1 MEEKDIREMTANSIG
16 SDLLQALLMEI
27 KLLPKPWEALTKA
40 KQDDIIDRLR
50 SRVEHNVKM
59 AIHILA
65 ADGRTIVV
73 GKLDQITIK
82 DGIKCV
88 VTVGSKQD
96 NLHEMY
102 DATGKAV
109 LMIVS
114 DVKDHMVGTDEIEG
128 EVDQRGLNMGH
139 EYKPNSDGEGMGGD
153 GGVIDG
159 EVLGL
164 PAPGETAPTQ
174 EELEQAFADGYAAAE
189 QNKLQSDCPVMNGA
203 LCIEWVK
210 GWNAFHKDQK
220 PKGKKAA

>member
-1 MEEKDIREMTANSIG
+1 MENKDIREMTAESIG
-16 SDLLQALLMEI
+16 SDLLQALLTEI

-73 GKLDQITIK
+73 GELDQITIK
-82 DGIKCV
+82 NGIKVV
-88 VTVGSKQD
+88 VTVGAKQE

-102 DATGKAV
+102 DATGKSV

-114 DVKDHMVGTDEIEG
+114 DVKDHMVGTKDIEG
-128 EVDQRGLNMGH
+128 EVDQRGLNIGH
-139 EYKPNSDGEGMGGD
+139 EYKPNSDGEGMGENT
-153 GGVIDG
+153 VVDG

-164 PAPGETAPTQ
+164 PAPGDTTPTQ

-210 GWNAFHKDQK
+210 GWNAFYKDQK

>member
-1 MEEKDIREMTANSIG
+1 MENKDIREMTANTIG
-16 SDLLQALLMEI
+16 ADLLNALLTEI

-65 ADGRTIVV
+65 ADGRTVVV

-114 DVKDHMVGTDEIEG
+114 DVKDNMVGAGDIEG

-139 EYKPNSDGEGMGGD
+139 EYKPNSDGEGMGEQGE
-153 GGVIDG
+153 VIQG

-164 PAPGETAPTQ
+164 PAPGDVAPTQ

-203 LCIEWVK
+203 LCIEWIK
-210 GWNAFHKDQK
+210 GWSAFHKDQK